1 MRDLYGGVDVTKEY
15 GMVVNGDS
23 LDKILVNK
31 TYLKKWINLA
41 KQSKGVIICRYF
53 RRIVLSSNLVF
64 YSYFRATPSQKG
76 ALVKIV
82 RQETNQQ
89 VLAIGWLHHQ
99 IYKYSLNNQ

>member
-1 MRDLYGGVDVTKEY
+1 MYIYRIFTPNTQIIVINDEAMRDLYGGVDVTKEY

-53 RRIVLSSNLVF
+53 SRIVLSSNLVF
-64 YSYFRATPSQKG
+64 YS
-76 ALVKIV
+76 
-82 RQETNQQ
+82 
-89 VLAIGWLHHQ
+89 
-99 IYKYSLNNQ
+99 